1 MGSGQSSKDN
11 RSGKSSAQGAA
22 WSDWLAKSV
31 WYATSTRPGAQGG
44 VPGPG
49 RDYGP
54 GSSVRA
60 SDAERSEVIDS
71 LSQHFG
77 EGRLDQEEFDDRL
90 QRAMSAKTRGDLV
103 PLLVDLPTTHTDA
116 SPTTPSVRQRLRR
129 QVAGLAA
136 AVSALVVLA
145 VAWLVLAP
153 GDGAKGWAI
162 FFLLVAAYLL
172 RRFSKSRRR
181 RLRHEHLHEHG
192 TPHWHGPH
200 GRVRVEFDVRRLG
213 SGSGR
218 YDHH

>member
-1 MGSGQSSKDN
+1 MGSGQPSKDK
-11 RSGKSSAQGAA
+11 RPGTSSAQGAA

-31 WYATSTRPGAQGG
+31 WYATSTRPGAPGG
-44 VPGPG
+44 APVPGT
-49 RDYGP
+49 DFGP

-103 PLLVDLPTTHTDA
+103 PLLVDLPTVHTDA
-116 SPTTPSVRQRLRR
+116 SLTTPSVRQRLRR
-129 QVAGLAA
+129 QLAGLAA
-136 AVSALVVLA
+136 VVSALVVLV
-145 VAWLVLAP
+145 VAWLILAP
-153 GDGAKGWAI
+153 GGSKGWAI
-162 FFLLVAAYLL
+162 FFLLAAAYLL

-200 GRVRVEFDVRRLG
+200 GRVRAEFDVRRLG
-213 SGSGR
+213 PGSGR